1 MTDAGITIDSAPHGP
16 LGSYLGE
23 FRRNI
28 RPLMAASLGAATSLP
43 FFAYTNSIFAPH
55 LIHQFGWSRA
65 QFALVG
71 LTLLAALPF
80 LPVIGRLTDLFGVKR
95 VALTGT
101 LLLVPCFL
109 AYSLMQGS
117 FPAFLGI
124 FTAVLII
131 GSATSTLTYAR
142 LVVESFDRAR
152 GLALTVMNITPSA
165 LAIIAVPLLNW
176 SIEAY
181 GWRASFLGLGVFVFV
196 VGMIAVLLIP
206 PRLAQEPIEKAN
218 PAERPH
224 AAREDYG
231 LILRSGV
238 FWLIVLGMFLCM
250 LQTPLHSSQMNL
262 MLLDNHLSAQTAS
275 NIVSVYA
282 FGTIVGRIGCGL
294 ALDRYSTP
302 IVTAI
307 SMGLPALGY
316 FCLATSWDATGIIT
330 FSMFL
335 VGLSVGAESDL
346 VGYLVARYFKMRI
359 FNTVSGLMFTGSFF
373 VSATGALL
381 IRQALQWTDSFAP
394 FLWLVTGTIVIGSV
408 LFLQLPKSRDVE
420 KVG

>member
-1 MTDAGITIDSAPHGP
+1 M
-16 LGSYLGE
+16 L
-23 FRRNI
+23 
-28 RPLMAASLGAATSLP
+28 AAALGAGTSLP

-55 LIHQFGWSRA
+55 LIAQFGWSRA

-71 LTLLAALPF
+71 LTMLAALPI
-80 LPVIGRLTDLFGVKR
+80 LPIVGRLTDLFGVKR

-101 LLLVPCFL
+101 LLLVPCFV
-109 AYSLMQGS
+109 AYSMMQGS
-117 FPAFLGI
+117 FLTFLAI
-124 FTAVLII
+124 FTAVLMI

-152 GLALTVMNITPSA
+152 GLALTVMNCMPAA
-165 LAIIAVPLLNW
+165 LAIAGVPLLNW
-176 SIEAY
+176 SIETY
-181 GWRASFLGLGVFVFV
+181 GWRASFLGLGAFSFI

-206 PRLAQEPIEKAN
+206 PRLAKEPIEKAD

-231 LILRSGV
+231 IILRSRV
-238 FWLIVLGMFLCM
+238 FWFIMAGMFLCM
-250 LQTPLHSSQMNL
+250 LQTPLHSGQMNI
-262 MLLDNHLSAQTAS
+262 MLLDNHLTAQTAS
-275 NIVSVYA
+275 DIVSIYA
-282 FGTIVGRIGCGL
+282 LGTIVGRIGCGL
-294 ALDRYSTP
+294 ALDRFPTP

-316 FCLATSWDATGIIT
+316 FLLATSWDAVSIIT

-359 FNTVSGLMFTGSFF
+359 FNTVSGLLFTTSFF

-381 IRQALQWTDSFAP
+381 ISLTLRLTDSFAP
-394 FLWLVTGTIVIGSV
+394 FLWLVTGTIVIGSL
-408 LFLQLPKSRDVE
+408 LFLQLPRVRE